1 MEPRRYHAR
10 PSYRD
15 GGFILYF
22 EDGDELFEAAP
33 GIFRTEAEAYAFA
46 EELEREDEQAR
57 FEDAFAPRGL
67 EDDAEALA
75 SAGMVEE
82 P

>member
-22 EDGDELFEAAP
+22 EDGDELFEATP
-33 GIFRTEAEAYAFA
+33 GIFRTEAEALAFA
-46 EELEREDEQAR
+46 EELENEGDEQLR
-57 FEDAFAPRGL
+57 FETETR
-67 EDDAEALA
+67 
-75 SAGMVEE
+75 
-82 P
+82 

>member
-1 MEPRRYHAR
+1 MDPRRYHAR

-22 EDGDELFEAAP
+22 EDGDELFEATP

-46 EELEREDEQAR
+46 EEIEAEDELAR
-57 FEDAFAPRGL
+57 R
-67 EDDAEALA
+67 DAESGDLSDDRDALA
-75 SAGMVEE
+75 SAGFIEE